1 MAAAVSASTPDF
13 YAQQQTP
20 PRQHTKRPSH
30 PGMVPNQSPL
40 QSVEYNAASSRSQ
53 PNDPYYTTPTRRAE
67 REQSQDWDQYEY
79 EPPGYDQP
87 SQRHYSPAER
97 HDASSRGSPRHLPP
111 IETAPPPPPAHR
123 SRQSSVGPEVSA
135 RGSFETSPQ
144 KQTGQGNM
152 RHGVLRNEAHRYTS
166 STSNLP
172 YQTYQAPAPA
182 SAHSPNSPRHHE
194 RAPSH
199 DPYARNG
206 YGGDEM
212 HFDGEPSPGPYSR
225 SPGHAAP
232 SPRHYTPRYDEHA
245 EFQNAPSPMA
255 SREFGT
261 SPGRAPQD
269 QHQHHRRPSYR
280 EEYEPSRG
288 HSPGYGVPPPPSSLS
303 YNVDPR
309 LSRDVADRINDER
322 RYDERLHQQSA
333 AGRGRQYSEPPP
345 SYGGRRDASPQ
356 PMQQSDRRS
365 TANFAATTDPHAE
378 QRRRMSASPNPAHR
392 IPRKSVSPAPSLVV
406 VERRRLSDVP
416 FGPDSYDALNPS
428 AVSSAHSDYSA
439 TSGLEHRQ
447 PNGKIIA
454 HNGQEVDPSDHL
466 PETSWA
472 PEPEPRPGSK
482 QPSPEP
488 TRTRQSLSGA
498 QPMPQAPRNR
508 DHRSTRPEAG
518 DAHQSYSYQYNEP
531 TTPTAT
537 GRTKLQKKAR
547 GSSMSPGAIPL
558 APMAPEQY
566 HDNRYGGYSP
576 SREPARGHYDY
587 PNENYAPQYGQGPPV
602 PAKVPLYQG
611 EHSALADEMSR
622 IDIGNGRSRRRGG
635 Y

>member
-1 MAAAVSASTPDF
+1 MAAAVTASTPGF

-30 PGMVPNQSPL
+30 SGLIPNQSPL
-40 QSVEYNAASSRSQ
+40 QSVEHNAAASRPQ
-53 PNDPYYTTPTRRAE
+53 PNDPYYTTPTRRVE
-67 REQSQDWDQYEY
+67 REQSQDWDQYE
-79 EPPGYDQP
+79 PPSYDQP

-97 HDASSRGSPRHLPP
+97 HELPSRGSPRNLPP
-111 IETAPPPPPAHR
+111 IETAQPPPPPAHR
-123 SRQSSVGPEVSA
+123 SRQSSVGPDMNS
-135 RGSFETSPQ
+135 RGSHETSPQ
-144 KQTGQGNM
+144 KQNAQSNM
-152 RHGVLRNEAHRYTS
+152 RHGVLRNEAHRYTNS
-166 STSNLP
+166 ASNVP
-172 YQTYQAPAPA
+172 YQTYQAPPTAN
-182 SAHSPNSPRHHE
+182 SASPNSPRHHE
-194 RAPSH
+194 RSASH

-212 HFDGEPSPGPYSR
+212 HFEREPSPGPYGR
-225 SPGHAAP
+225 SPGHMAS
-232 SPRHYTPRYDEHA
+232 SPRHYGSSRYEDHDDY
-245 EFQNAPSPMA
+245 QNAPSPAA
-255 SREFGT
+255 SREYGN
-261 SPGRAPQD
+261 SPGHAPPEQ
-269 QHQHHRRPSYR
+269 HRRQASYR
-280 EEYEPSRG
+280 DEYDASSRG
-288 HSPGYGVPPPPSSLS
+288 HSPGYSVPPPPSSLS
-303 YNVDPR
+303 YNIDPR

-322 RYDERLHQQSA
+322 RYDERFHQQTA

-365 TANFAATTDPHAE
+365 TANYDAPDPHTE

-428 AVSSAHSDYSA
+428 VVSSARSDYSA

-488 TRTRQSLSGA
+488 ARTRQSLSGA
-498 QPMPQAPRNR
+498 QPMPQAQRNR
-508 DHRSTRPEAG
+508 DRRSTRPEVN
-518 DAHQSYSYQYNEP
+518 DSQQSYGYQYNEP
-531 TTPTAT
+531 TTPTTT
-537 GRTKLQKKAR
+537 GRTRLQKKAR
-547 GSSMSPGAIPL
+547 GSSVSPGAVPL
-558 APMAPEQY
+558 APIAPEQY

-587 PNENYAPQYGQGPPV
+587 PNENYAPQYGHGPPV
-602 PAKVPLYQG
+602 PAKVPLHPS
-611 EHSALADEMSR
+611 EHSSLEDEMSR